1 MFTHNY
7 IHLRAVRRGIK
18 ITEKYLNDQKDIS
31 QLDITKTDIKGRNIF
46 HLGVQSTEL
55 LEFLLEKFE
64 KVGYIINHYYCKHIK
79 ISFVCSTL
87 FRQSNTFSY
96 KASWY
101 IQRGSA
107 CNMVTITFIDQDQEE
122 MDKVLP

>member
-64 KVGYIINHYYCKHIK
+64 KVGLGRIRPSNPL
-79 ISFVCSTL
+79 SDCSTFQKEISI
-87 FRQSNTFSY
+87 FRRQGNGFEKRAKDHNYHKSEVCHEVQNS
-96 KASWY
+96 S
-101 IQRGSA
+101 
-107 CNMVTITFIDQDQEE
+107 
-122 MDKVLP
+122 